1 MTLSLA
7 ETGQTARQTVPSV
20 QQTVPTVHQTVSSAP
35 LGLLADGTPFFAPVG
50 EVTVDGDL
58 VTCHLCGC
66 WRRSV
71 TAHLRAHGWTKDA
84 YCAAFGLE
92 RGQSLEGAATRK
104 MRAASFSARLL
115 FEPAIRAGSAR
126 GRARA
131 RSGEL
136 ARDAA
141 VAARGRPL
149 PEQRR
154 RKARQAMA
162 GKRHPDSAAASRER
176 ARAHLLAVASRVAAE
191 NGFADI
197 GALVQA
203 RTAQGASLAAISRA
217 AGLHKDWLSRH
228 LTDLD
233 PSAAAAAAMARTAV
247 RQADDER
254 WKAVVSAAG
263 FADPGEYLRQRHG
276 EQHWSVNQIAAEAG
290 MSYHTV
296 AAALARHGTPRVP
309 HAATRHAA
317 GERAAH
323 VAASLGF
330 ADVAGYVQARRA
342 AGWTW
347 AAMAA
352 EAGQPQS
359 WLRRHGLPG

>member
-1 MTLSLA
+1 MTLSIA
-7 ETGQTARQTVPSV
+7 ETGQAARQTVPSV
-20 QQTVPTVHQTVSSAP
+20 QQTVPSAP

-58 VTCHLCGC
+58 VICHLCGC

-131 RSGEL
+131 SSGEL

-162 GKRHPDSAAASRER
+162 GKRHPDSAEASRER

-197 GALVQA
+197 GALVRA
-203 RTAQGASLAAISRA
+203 KTAQGASLAAISRG

-228 LTDLD
+228 VADLD
-233 PSAAAAAAMARTAV
+233 PSAAAAAAAARTA
-247 RQADDER
+247 R
-254 WKAVVSAAG
+254 G
-263 FADPGEYLRQRHG
+263 H
-276 EQHWSVNQIAAEAG
+276 
-290 MSYHTV
+290 
-296 AAALARHGTPRVP
+296 
-309 HAATRHAA
+309 
-317 GERAAH
+317 
-323 VAASLGF
+323 
-330 ADVAGYVQARRA
+330 QARRRR
-342 AGWTW
+342 AGG
-347 AAMAA
+347 ACCCR
-352 EAGQPQS
+352 PRFRRRC
-359 WLRRHGLPG
+359 WLRAGAQGCGVDLGGDGGRVRTAAVLAAPPRPAGLKPPGPQGQARLKWPDGCGHWPAADTAG

>member
-1 MTLSLA
+1 M
-7 ETGQTARQTVPSV
+7 
-20 QQTVPTVHQTVSSAP
+20 
-35 LGLLADGTPFFAPVG
+35 
-50 EVTVDGDL
+50 
-58 VTCHLCGC
+58 
-66 WRRSV
+66 

-92 RGQSLEGAATRK
+92 RGQSLDGAATRK

-154 RKARQAMA
+154 RKARRAIA

-197 GALVQA
+197 GALVRA
-203 RTAQGASLAAISRA
+203 RTAQGARLAAISRA

-228 LTDLD
+228 HAD
-233 PSAAAAAAMARTAV
+233 PDQSAAAAAAVARTAA
-247 RQADDER
+247 RRAEDEP
-254 WKAVVSAAG
+254 WKAVISATG

-296 AAALARHGTPRVP
+296 AAALARHGTARGCRTRPPGTPPASGRPALLPASVSP
-309 HAATRHAA
+309 TLLATC
-317 GERAAH
+317 
-323 VAASLGF
+323 
-330 ADVAGYVQARRA
+330 RRA
-342 AGWTW
+342 GRPGGPGRRWWPRPGRRGPGCVVTACR
-347 AAMAA
+347 A
-352 EAGQPQS
+352 EASGPQGQAPFKLADGCEH
-359 WLRRHGLPG
+359 WPAADTAG